1 MLSFTTSSF
10 VLDRR
15 HRALGPP
22 VHAFG
27 DVEVRRVVPPV
38 PLATAVADGACVRRD
53 ELPVPRGLGH
63 MQARGHGVCGE
74 ELLAG
79 EVRER
84 GLAEL
89 VRELG
94 APVRGL
100 DELHVL
106 AVHLEPAQTLRGGQV
121 RAVVRGLPRAEPV
134 HHQHVFHVYAAAGCR
149 ARHEHEHQAGAEE
162 SGSLLVG
169 SHGRCLAVCLA

>member
-1 MLSFTTSSF
+1 MLSFTTSSL

-38 PLATAVADGACVRRD
+38 PVATAVADGACVRRD
-53 ELPVPRGLGH
+53 ELRVPRGLGR
-63 MQARGHGVCGE
+63 MQARRHGVCGE

-149 ARHEHEHQAGAEE
+149 ARHEHEHQAGAQE